1 MRVAFRKMHGIGND
15 FVVLDLRAG
24 GKAPTAALARAL
36 ADRHRGVGFDQL
48 VTLSPA
54 EAGSGADARVGFLN
68 ADGTPSG
75 ACGNGARC
83 AALLL
88 MEESGRDSVAMR
100 TEAGLLPAR
109 RSADGRITVD
119 MGPPRLGW
127 RDVPL
132 AFEADV
138 EAPPLSTPHPATAV
152 SVLSMG
158 NPHCVLFA
166 PDAEAAP
173 LETLGPALE
182 RDPLFPE
189 RANVEFVHVI
199 DRGAVRAR
207 VWERGAGVTLAC
219 GSGACAVGVAAM
231 RRGLVDRRVDV
242 RLDGGTLT
250 IEWPEAPGAGVLMT
264 GPAATVFEGALSAE
278 FLAGV
283 EAA

>member
-1 MRVAFRKMHGIGND
+1 MHGIGND
-15 FVVLDLRAG
+15 FVVLDLRDGAP
-24 GKAPTAALARAL
+24 APTPALARAL

-54 EAGSGADARVGFLN
+54 EAGSGADAVVGFLN
-68 ADGTPSG
+68 ADGSPSG

-88 MEESGRDSVAMR
+88 MEESGRDSVALR
-100 TEAGLLPAR
+100 TEAGLLTAR
-109 RSADGRITVD
+109 RASDGLITVD

-127 RDVPL
+127 REVPL

-138 EAPPLSTPHPATAV
+138 DAPPLSTPHPATAV
-152 SVLSMG
+152 SALSMG
-158 NPHCVLFA
+158 NPHCVLFVA
-166 PDAEAAP
+166 DAEAAP

-182 RDPLFPE
+182 RDRLFPE
-189 RANVEFVHVI
+189 RANVEFAQVI

-231 RRGLVDRRVDV
+231 RRGLVDRRVAV

-250 IEWPEAPGAGVLMT
+250 IEWPETPGAGVLMT
-264 GPAATVFEGALSAE
+264 GPAATVFDGELSAG